1 MLVESVHAINA
12 PMQDNPHITQVAE
25 TQTGK
30 SDAGILF
37 EEFLRANLQQ
47 ISKPAITSQTENHI
61 AGLLLGYFVQP
72 KIASK
77 SEQKLEDNA
86 S

>member
-1 MLVESVHAINA
+1 MQVESVHAINA
-12 PMQDNPHITQVAE
+12 QIQDNPHVANLKE

-37 EEFLRANLQQ
+37 QEFLRKNLPQPSNPVVTRQ
-47 ISKPAITSQTENHI
+47 AENHI
-61 AGLLLGYFVQP
+61 AGLLLGYLVQS
-72 KIASK
+72 KIAPK

>member
-1 MLVESVHAINA
+1 MQVESVHAINA
-12 PMQDNPHITQVAE
+12 PMQDNPHIPQVTE
-25 TQTGK
+25 NQTGK
-30 SDAGILF
+30 TDAGILF
-37 EEFLRANLQQ
+37 EEFLKANLQQ
-47 ISKPAITSQTENHI
+47 TSKPAITSQTENHI
-61 AGLLLGYFVQP
+61 TGLLLGYFVHP